1 MIGLADCNNFYCS
14 CERVFRPDLIGKPVV
29 VLSNNDG
36 CVIARSEEAK
46 ALGYKMG
53 DPFYQVKEKLEAEG
67 VAIFS
72 SNYTLYGSLSNR
84 VMSMLSHYSPH
95 IDQYSI
101 DESFFD
107 VDQSMAERFFQDNL
121 KENDTFLNN
130 ESLLHQYGARISADV
145 LRAVGIPISIGIAE
159 TKTLAKIG
167 SKFAKKYKGY
177 QGCCLIDTDERR
189 HKALSLFPIK
199 DVWGIGR
206 QISRK
211 LDYMGIRTAAQ
222 FADKKESWVR
232 SHFNITTVRTWKEL
246 NGESCISI
254 EELPQKK
261 SICTSRSFAGEG
273 ISDKDVVEEAVANFA
288 VHCAEK
294 LRHQGSVCQGITVFA
309 WTSRFNENVPEYTIH
324 DSLTLPI
331 ATNAQEEIVGAA
343 LSILRAKYP
352 KSMADSRP
360 DRPDMS
366 FHFKKA
372 GVILWQISPDHPRQ
386 QDLFDTIDRSRQ
398 KALMEAIDAI
408 NRKNG
413 YGTIRQ
419 AIQGTDCRFDLKRE
433 YMSKQ
438 FTTNIHDILKVKT
451 Q

>member
-14 CERVFRPDLIGKPVV
+14 CERVFRPDLTGKPVV

-121 KENDTFLNN
+121 KENDTFFNN

-189 HKALSLFPIK
+189 HKALSLFPIE

-261 SICTSRSFAGEG
+261 SICTSRSFAAEG

-288 VHCAEK
+288 VRCAEK

-386 QDLFDTIDRSRQ
+386 QDFFDPIDRSKQ
-398 KALMEAIDAI
+398 KKLMEAIDAI

-451 Q
+451 R

>member
-14 CERVFRPDLIGKPVV
+14 CERVFRPDLTGKPVV

-101 DESFFD
+101 DESFFE

-121 KENDTFLNN
+121 KENDTFFNN

-261 SICTSRSFAGEG
+261 SICTSRSFAAEG

-288 VHCAEK
+288 VRCAEK

-331 ATNAQEEIVGAA
+331 ATNAQEEIVGAT

-352 KSMADSRP
+352 KLMADSRP

-372 GVILWQISPDHPRQ
+372 GVILWQISPGHPRQ